1 VFWTF
6 LCRFWW
12 AVISTM
18 KFFASLLA
26 VGEATITLNL
36 EKLTNF
42 DAVAHVAADN
52 IAISP
57 VERMSFAGDIKA
69 SVDLFKGALAMVDS
83 GSSSATV
90 DCGAS
95 PYARYMPV
103 CKNPAMKALAEVKKE
118 GAGALFIDAET
129 GKMGLR
135 GHETGEGTDGVGYAV
150 SFCAVVHIP
159 VKSYPPPSML
169 KKKINGEML
178 AKAQAELNHMPHTEE
193 GGVATFTPA
202 DRHAT
207 YAQTQGYAYGTATG
221 KIHTDGGDP
230 IEASFE
236 QFRPEHAPYSAGW
249 KRKDETYVA
258 DGSGSITFA
267 SWTSPAS
274 GGAGWGVD
282 FSSCPEGT
290 TTDIHAHPEA
300 KRSLA
305 ALNVV
310 VSQLRHNDDFAWLPE
325 DPASL
330 FIEEVEKQREEE
342 VPEEVAE
349 ESQDSQLSPVVASFL
364 AGVLGGGVV
373 LAFFLF
379 AQKRHRQE
387 EYTALHA

>member
-1 VFWTF
+1 
-6 LCRFWW
+6 
-12 AVISTM
+12 M

-42 DAVAHVAADN
+42 DAVSHIAADN
-52 IAISP
+52 IEISP
-57 VERMSFAGDIKA
+57 VERISFAGDIKA
-69 SVDLFKGALAMVDS
+69 SVDLFKGQLAMADS
-83 GSSSATV
+83 GTSSATV

-103 CKNPAMKALAEVKKE
+103 CRNPAMMALAQVKKE

-135 GHETGEGTDGVGYAV
+135 GHETGESAAGVGYEV
-150 SFCAVVHIP
+150 TFCAVVHIP

-169 KKKINGEML
+169 RQKLNGEML
-178 AKAQAELNHMPHTEE
+178 AKAQAQLNHISHTEE
-193 GGVATFTPA
+193 GGVATFF
-202 DRHAT
+202 R
-207 YAQTQGYAYGTATG
+207 GYHSGYSIG
-221 KIHTDGGDP
+221 KMHTDGGDP
-230 IEASFE
+230 IEASFAK
-236 QFRPEHAPYSAGW
+236 FRPEHAPSRA
-249 KRKDETYVA
+249 
-258 DGSGSITFA
+258 SITFA

-330 FIEEVEKQREEE
+330 FIEEVEKQREE
-342 VPEEVAE
+342 VGPEEVAE

-387 EYTALHA
+387 EYAALHA